1 MSPLPSFCEIKQS
14 LYLQAHS
21 DTQRLSLPPLLPTG
35 GLCAWNSDPKWSF
48 LSGLHQPRNVH
59 IRIGFDQIWL
69 KMYSKRIGV
78 ENTRTFFFSL
88 SSLREGGLNFFLWR
102 GSKGAG
108 TDPIPCLRR
117 PTKEISVLKLDR
129 SSLATKG
136 FCTQGGSEFRDI
148 LYA

>member
-1 MSPLPSFCEIKQS
+1 MDIGTERKISICHVVYLFLPCYRRGDYALGTPIRNGRFW
-14 LYLQAHS
+14 
-21 DTQRLSLPPLLPTG
+21 P
-35 GLCAWNSDPKWSF
+35 F

-78 ENTRTFFFSL
+78 ENTRTFFSSL

-102 GSKGAG
+102 NSKGAG
-108 TDPIPCLRR
+108 ADPIPCLRR